1 VTSRQGFEVLAD
13 DVVSKGRC
21 TGCGAC
27 YAGCPFELVLDY
39 AEGGPKV
46 VGECK
51 KCGICLRSCPRYRFD
66 TAELE
71 EHVFG
76 RRRSQ
81 DDVFGLYL
89 SLYAAK
95 AVSPEVA
102 SVGQDGGV
110 ATALLD
116 NAFRAGLI
124 DGAVV
129 SSTNPARPWFPVPIL
144 LRSSEGLASAAGT
157 RYCYSPGITVL
168 RKATADQLRH
178 IGFVGTPCQ
187 VTALRRMQ
195 KLSLKKAVGIDFILG
210 LFCSESFSYEGLM
223 LGKIQRQL
231 GISLADVEKM
241 NIKGRMQVMVKGGKV
256 VEMPLKEVRPY
267 AQPYCRYCDD
277 FSAEFADISL
287 GGIGLDGRTL
297 TIVRTERGTKL
308 LKSAMESRAI
318 EVKPLDEFKTALD
331 LLVRLS
337 ANKRAK
343 AQKMA

>member
-1 VTSRQGFEVLAD
+1 VTSRQGFEMLAD

-39 AEGGPKV
+39 TEGGPEV

-76 RRRSQ
+76 RRRGPE
-81 DDVFGLYL
+81 DAFGIYL
-89 SLYAAK
+89 STHAAK

-102 SVGQDGGV
+102 RVGQDGGV

-116 NAFRAGLI
+116 NAFKAGLI
-124 DGAVV
+124 NGAVV
-129 SSTNPARPWFPVPIL
+129 SSTDSDRPWFPVPIL
-144 LRSSEGLASAAGT
+144 LRRREGLTSAAGT

-168 RKATADQLRH
+168 RKAPADQFTH
-178 IGFVGTPCQ
+178 MGFVGTPCQ
-187 VTALRRMQ
+187 VLALRRMQ
-195 KLSLKKAVGIDFILG
+195 KLSLRKAVGIDFILG

-223 LGKIQRQL
+223 LGKIQREL

-241 NIKGRMQVMVKGGKV
+241 NIKGRMQVMIKGGKV
-256 VEMPLKEVRPY
+256 VEIPLKEARPY
-267 AQPYCRYCDD
+267 AQPYCRFCDD

-297 TIVRTERGTKL
+297 TVVRTERGRKL
-308 LKSAMESRAI
+308 LESAVETGEV
-318 EVKPLDEFKTALD
+318 EVKPLDEFRTALD

-343 AQKMA
+343 AQRMA

>member
-1 VTSRQGFEVLAD
+1 VTSHQGFEVLAD

-51 KCGICLRSCPRYRFD
+51 KCGICVRSCPRYRFD

-76 RRRSQ
+76 RRRNQ
-81 DDVFGLYL
+81 DDVFGLQL
-89 SLYAAK
+89 SMHAAK
-95 AVSPEVA
+95 AVSPEIVR
-102 SVGQDGGV
+102 VGQDGGV
-110 ATALLD
+110 ATALLE
-116 NAFRAGLI
+116 NAFRADLI

-129 SSTNPARPWFPVPIL
+129 SSTDPARPWFPVPVL
-144 LRSSEGLASAAGT
+144 LGSREALTSAAGT

-187 VTALRRMQ
+187 VLALRRMQ
-195 KLSLKKAVGIDFILG
+195 KLSLRKAVGIDFILG

-223 LGKIQRQL
+223 LGKIQGQL

-241 NIKGRMQVMVKGGKV
+241 NIKGRMQVMVKGGKI

-267 AQPYCRYCDD
+267 VQPYCRFCDD
-277 FSAEFADISL
+277 FSAEFADVSL

-297 TIVRTERGTKL
+297 TIVRTERGRNL
-308 LKSAMESRAI
+308 LESAVESGAI
-318 EVKPLDEFKTALD
+318 EVKPLDEFKMALD

-337 ANKRAK
+337 TNKRAK
-343 AQKMA
+343 AQKTA